1 MIKRILTIF
10 VFTLLF
16 AAMSIQPADAQVEN
30 VSLDDPVYSFLKRL
44 SVRKIIS
51 SIHDYDP
58 NLSKQQITDYLLEA
72 KSKSSRL
79 SETDRVLIEKYLVKF
94 DVSMMNKSNTTALF
108 DSHGRLD
115 VKDIFSN
122 KEKYFY
128 ILNSN
133 GNTLFFDYLTSGLM
147 STEFKPNSK
156 ATSILYDFG
165 GRFQGTFF
173 GHLGYNFF
181 LRKGVLG
188 GNDSMLAVLNEP
200 RLLYNF
206 KFLENNPDDSER
218 SFDFID
224 GYVRYETKPQD
235 NMSVSVQLGREK
247 LLYGYSYT
255 DPLALGGAHP
265 NMDFIKMKFDYGIA
279 HFSSITA
286 STVGPY
292 SQTRDSNY
300 TKFIAFNSLRFSI
313 PNLFDIGIGE
323 SVVYSRGID
332 IGYLTPF
339 IFYKFVEHSLQD
351 RDNGTLFF
359 DIQTHFI
366 KDLQFQGTF
375 FMDESL
381 FGGLTEFNKQTNKVA
396 FQLGSMWTEPV
407 GVKDVSL
414 TLQYTYIRP
423 YVYTHFNPKNTYTSF
438 GQVLGNPIG
447 PNADQIYSRLT
458 YDFSDWLSVS
468 FVYERIR
475 KGENVYDAS
484 GSLVKNV
491 GGDANQTFREGL
503 DSDVANFLDGNRVN
517 TDVAQVS
524 LKIEPFRNF
533 IFDIN
538 YIYRKENHLDQNF
551 IDDVNFGS
559 IKLSIDY

>member
-1 MIKRILTIF
+1 MKKILTLIF
-10 VFTLLF
+10 LVFALVYS
-16 AAMSIQPADAQVEN
+16 ANAQVEN
-30 VSLDDPVYSFLKRL
+30 VSLDDPVYDFLKRL
-44 SVRKIIS
+44 SVRKVIP

-58 NLSKQQITDYLLEA
+58 NMSKQQITDYLLEA
-72 KSKSSRL
+72 KSKPSLL
-79 SETDRVLIEKYLVKF
+79 STTDKALIQKYLVKF
-94 DVSMMNKSNTTALF
+94 DVSMMNSSNTTALF

-115 VKDIFSN
+115 VKDIFSD

-128 ILNSN
+128 VLNSN
-133 GNTLFFDYLTSGLM
+133 GNTLFFDYLMSGLM

-156 ATSILYDFG
+156 ATAILYDFG

-173 GHLGYNFF
+173 GHLGYNFY
-181 LRKGVLG
+181 LRKGVVA
-188 GNDSMLAVLNEP
+188 GNDTSLAILNDP
-200 RLLYNF
+200 RLRYNY

-224 GYVRYETKPQD
+224 GYVKYETMPQD
-235 NMSVSVQLGREK
+235 NMRISVQLGREK

-265 NMDFIKMKFDYGIA
+265 NMDFIKLKFDYGIA

-292 SQTRDSNY
+292 STIRDSNY

-366 KDLQFQGTF
+366 RNLQFQGTF

-381 FGGLTEFNKQTNKVA
+381 FGGLSDFNKQTNKVA
-396 FQLGSMWTEPV
+396 FQMGSMWTEPA
-407 GVKDVSL
+407 GLKDISM

-447 PNADQIYSRLT
+447 PNADQIFSRLT
-458 YDFSDWLSVS
+458 YNFSNWLSLS
-468 FVYERIR
+468 LLYHYTR
-475 KGENVYDAS
+475 KGENIYDS
-484 GSLVKNV
+484 NGDLVRNV
-491 GGDANQTFREGL
+491 GGSANQTFRPGI
-503 DSDVANFLDGNRVN
+503 DSDIANFLDGNRVN

-524 LKIEPFRNF
+524 LKIEPIRNF

-538 YIYRKENHLDQNF
+538 YIYQKTNHLDENF
-551 IDDVNFGS
+551 VDDTSFGS

>member
-1 MIKRILTIF
+1 MIKRIFLIIALIF
-10 VFTLLF
+10 
-16 AAMSIQPADAQVEN
+16 SISHLANAQVEN
-30 VSLDDPVYSFLKRL
+30 VSLDDPVYDFLKRL
-44 SVRKIIS
+44 SVRQIIP

-58 NLSKQQITDYLLEA
+58 NMSKEQITNYLLEA
-72 KSKSSRL
+72 KNQSIRL
-79 SETDRVLIEKYLVKF
+79 SATDRALLQKYLVKF
-94 DVSMMNKSNTTALF
+94 DVSMMDKSNTTALF
-108 DSHGRLD
+108 DSQGRFS
-115 VKDIFSN
+115 VRDIFTD

-128 ILNSN
+128 VLNSN
-133 GNTLFFDYLTSGLM
+133 GNTLFFDYVMSGLV
-147 STEFKPNSK
+147 STEFKPNNK
-156 ATSILYDFG
+156 ASAILFDFG

-173 GHLGYNFF
+173 GHLGYNFY
-181 LRKGVLG
+181 LRKGVVG

-206 KFLENNPDDSER
+206 KYLENNQDDSER

-224 GYVRYETKPQD
+224 GYVKYEIKPQD
-235 NMSVSVQLGREK
+235 DMRLSVQLGREK

-265 NMDFIKMKFDYGIA
+265 NMDFIKLKFDFGIA

-286 STVGPY
+286 STVGPFHPD
-292 SQTRDSNY
+292 RDSNY

-313 PNLFDIGIGE
+313 PDLFDIGIGE
-323 SVVYSRGID
+323 SVVYSRGLD

-366 KDLQFQGTF
+366 RNLQFQGTF

-381 FGGLTEFNKQTNKVA
+381 FGGLSQFNKQTNKVA
-396 FQLGSMWTEPV
+396 FQTGAMWTEPA
-407 GVKDVSL
+407 GLKDLSL
-414 TLQYTYIRP
+414 VLQYTYIRP

-458 YDFSDWLSVS
+458 YDFSDWLSLSV
-468 FVYERIR
+468 VYERIR
-475 KGENVYDAS
+475 KGENVYDAN
-484 GSLVKNV
+484 GDLVLNV
-491 GGDANQTFREGL
+491 GGDVNQTFRAGV

-517 TDVAQVS
+517 TDVARVS
-524 LKIEPFRNF
+524 LQIEPIRNF

-538 YIYRKENHLDQNF
+538 YAYQKENHLDQNF
-551 IDDVNFGS
+551 VRDVSYGS
-559 IKLSIDY
+559 LKLSIDY

>member
-1 MIKRILTIF
+1 MKKILTSILF
-10 VFTLLF
+10 VFVMVSTTY
-16 AAMSIQPADAQVEN
+16 AQVEN
-30 VSLDDPVYSFLKRL
+30 VSLDDPVYGFLKRL
-44 SVRKIIS
+44 SVRKIIP
-51 SIHDYDP
+51 SIHDYDR
-58 NLSKQQITDYLLEA
+58 NMSKQQVTDYLLEA
-72 KSKSSRL
+72 KSKSSL
-79 SETDRVLIEKYLVKF
+79 LTPTDKALIQKYLVKY
-94 DVSMMNKSNTTALF
+94 DVSMMNSSNTTALF
-108 DSHGRLD
+108 DSQGRLD

-122 KEKYFY
+122 KEKYFFV
-128 ILNSN
+128 LNSN
-133 GNTLFFDYLTSGLM
+133 GNTLFFDYVMSGLV
-147 STEFKPNSK
+147 SSEFKPNSK
-156 ATSILYDFG
+156 ATALMYDFG

-173 GHLGYNFF
+173 GHLGYNFY
-181 LRKGVLG
+181 LRKGVVG
-188 GNDSMLAVLNEP
+188 GNDSTLAVLNDP

-206 KFLENNPDDSER
+206 KFVENNPTDSER

-224 GYVRYETKPQD
+224 GYVKYETTPQD
-235 NMSVSVQLGREK
+235 NMRISVQLGREK

-265 NMDFIKMKFDYGIA
+265 NMDFIKLKFDYGIA

-292 SQTRDSNY
+292 NVVRDSNY

-313 PNLFDIGIGE
+313 PDLFDIGIGE

-366 KDLQFQGTF
+366 RNLQFQGTF

-381 FGGLTEFNKQTNKVA
+381 FGGLSEFNKQSNKVA
-396 FQLGSMWTEPV
+396 FQMGSMWTEPA
-407 GVKDVSL
+407 GLKDVSL
-414 TLQYTYIRP
+414 ALQYTYIRP

-447 PNADQIYSRLT
+447 PNADQIFSRVT
-458 YDFSDWLSVS
+458 YDFSDWLSLS
-468 FVYERIR
+468 LEYQHTR
-475 KGENVYDAS
+475 KGENIYDAN
-484 GSLVKNV
+484 GDLVLNV
-491 GGDANQTFREGL
+491 GGSANQTFRPGI
-503 DSDVANFLDGNRVN
+503 DSDTANFLAGNRVN

-524 LKIEPFRNF
+524 LRVEPIRNF
-533 IFDIN
+533 VFDIN
-538 YIYRKENHLDQNF
+538 YIYRKENHLDENF
-551 IDDVNFGS
+551 INDTSFGS

>member
-1 MIKRILTIF
+1 MIKRLLTIF
-10 VFTLLF
+10 VFAFVL
-16 AAMSIQPADAQVEN
+16 IQTAEAQVEN
-30 VSLDDPVYSFLKRL
+30 VSLDDPVYGFLKRL
-44 SVRKIIS
+44 SVRKIIP

-58 NLSKQQITDYLLEA
+58 NMSKQQITDYLLEA
-72 KSKSSRL
+72 KSKSSLL
-79 SETDRVLIEKYLVKF
+79 SATDRALLQKYLVKY
-94 DVSMMNKSNTTALF
+94 DVSMMNSSNTTALF
-108 DSHGRLD
+108 DSRGRLSL
-115 VKDIFSN
+115 KDLFTD

-128 ILNSN
+128 VLNSN
-133 GNTLFFDYLTSGLM
+133 GNTLFFDYVMSGLV
-147 STEFKPNSK
+147 SSEFKPNNK
-156 ATSILYDFG
+156 ASAILYDFG

-173 GHLGYNFF
+173 GHLGYNFY
-181 LRKGVLG
+181 LRKGVIG

-206 KFLENNPDDSER
+206 KFIENNPDDSER

-224 GYVRYETKPQD
+224 GYVKYETMPQD
-235 NMSVSVQLGREK
+235 NMRISVQLGREK

-265 NMDFIKMKFDYGIA
+265 NMDFIKLKFDFGIA

-366 KDLQFQGTF
+366 RNLQFQGTF

-381 FGGLTEFNKQTNKVA
+381 FGGLSEFNKQTNKVA
-396 FQLGSMWTEPV
+396 FQMGSMWTEPA
-407 GVKDVSL
+407 GLKDVSL

-447 PNADQIYSRLT
+447 PNADQIYSRVT
-458 YDFSDWLSVS
+458 YDFSDWLSLSVA
-468 FVYERIR
+468 YERIR
-475 KGENVYDAS
+475 KGENVYDAA
-484 GSLVKNV
+484 GNLVKNV
-491 GGDANQTFREGL
+491 GGDANQTFRDGI

-517 TDVAQVS
+517 TDVARVS
-524 LKIEPFRNF
+524 LKIEPIRNF

-538 YIYRKENHLDQNF
+538 YNYQKENHLDQNF
-551 IDDVNFGS
+551 VRDVSFGS